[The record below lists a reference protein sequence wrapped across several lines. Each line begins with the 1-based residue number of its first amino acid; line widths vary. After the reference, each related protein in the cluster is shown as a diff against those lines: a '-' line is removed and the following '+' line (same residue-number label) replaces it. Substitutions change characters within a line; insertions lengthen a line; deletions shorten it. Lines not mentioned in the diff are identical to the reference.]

1 LLELA
6 SPLPVVTTRRQTSL
20 LGSIVPLGCVALAA
34 VLWVVTVQSADY
46 EAMGPLG
53 LVTILGP
60 SYFAGLTLLC
70 MGFGVELLRTRP
82 AESRLL
88 ALLVVLVVY
97 LFGTAC
103 AIEPVAALTSTWSH
117 AGDVRYV
124 FVHGQ
129 PLNGYDAEFSWPG
142 VFSLFALVAAFM
154 GKSSVIVLLRWFP
167 LGVELAYIAPMI
179 AIARA
184 SGVSRR
190 AGWLG
195 AALFF
200 GTNWIYQDYFSPQ
213 AVNVLFYL
221 ATVAVVLWC
230 WRPVAGFVARRRP
243 ALRERWAMT
252 RRAFRWRR
260 LLGEEATSSWPAPRL
275 IGAFLVLCLVF
286 LASAISHQLTPYA
299 IVLALLACLL
309 TRRLGRPELL
319 VIAVLFT
326 IGWLSLGASNYWL
339 GHLSQ
344 IFGGAFQFGATAA
357 SNVTGRV
364 VGSESHRLIVDLRI
378 VLTAGLLCLAA
389 IGVAR
394 RATASRTL
402 ELLAIAPFFVLAAQ
416 SYGGEGLLRAAL
428 LSGPFAALLAA
439 SAILPL
445 RSGSIRPF
453 LRSLRLGRHGR
464 TVLGVATAV
473 VLVASTV
480 VMTVVRGGN
489 DYYESFSTGELS
501 AVNLAYLLVKPN
513 QTIGLVVPYAPIGQW
528 YVGSVNASA
537 VVASDATP
545 SLKYIKI
552 HLVGQHPTYIVLGQA
567 QQHWGVVLAGY
578 PARWMANLS
587 TYLQAHSYVVV
598 HRFGTATVLRARHG
612 GT

>member
-1 LLELA
+1 LVELA
-6 SPLPVVTTRRQTSL
+6 TPLPVVTTRRQTSR
-20 LGSIVPLGCVALAA
+20 LGAIIPLACVALAA
-34 VLWVVTVQSADY
+34 VLWVVTVRRADY

-60 SYFAGLTLLC
+60 AYFAGLLLVC
-70 MGFGVELLRTRP
+70 VGFAVELLRTRP

-103 AIEPVAALTSTWSH
+103 AIEPVAALTITWSH
-117 AGDVRYV
+117 AGDVRFV
-124 FVHGQ
+124 FVHGHA
-129 PLNGYDAEFSWPG
+129 LNGYDAEFSWPG
-142 VFSLFALVAAFM
+142 VFSLFALVAAFI

-167 LGVELAYIAPMI
+167 LGIELAYIAPMI

-184 SGVSRR
+184 SGVPRR

-213 AVNVLFYL
+213 AVNLLFYL
-221 ATVAVVLWC
+221 ATVAVVLSC
-230 WRPVAGFVARRRP
+230 WRPVAAAVARRRP
-243 ALRERWAMT
+243 ALRERWEMT
-252 RRAFRWRR
+252 RRTYRWRR
-260 LLGEEATSSWPAPRL
+260 LLGQDASSSWPARQL
-275 IGAFLVLCLVF
+275 IGAFLVLCMVF
-286 LASAISHQLTPYA
+286 TASAVSHQLTPYA

-319 VIAVLFT
+319 AIAFLLA

-339 GHLSQ
+339 GHLNQ
-344 IFGGAFQFGATAA
+344 IFGGAFQFGNTAT
-357 SNVTGRV
+357 SNVSSRV
-364 VGSESHRLIVDLRI
+364 VGSESHRLIVDMRI
-378 VLTAGLLCLAA
+378 LLTAGLLFLAA

-402 ELLAIAPFFVLAAQ
+402 ELLTIAPFFVLVGQ
-416 SYGGEGLLRAAL
+416 SYGGEGLLRVAL
-428 LSGPFAALLAA
+428 LAGPFAALLAA
-439 SAILPL
+439 SAILPQ
-445 RSGSIRPF
+445 RTGSIRPF
-453 LRSLRLGRHGR
+453 LRSWRLGRHGR
-464 TVLGVATAV
+464 ALLGVATAV

-489 DYYESFSTGELS
+489 DYYESFSIGELN

-513 QTIGLVVPYAPIGQW
+513 QTIGLVAPYAPVGQW
-528 YVGSVNASA
+528 YVGSVTASA
-537 VVASDATP
+537 VAASDTTP
-545 SLKYIKI
+545 TLHYLKV
-552 HLVGQHPTYIVLGQA
+552 HLVGQHPTYVVLGQA

-578 PARWMANLS
+578 PADWMANLS
-587 TYLQAHSYVVV
+587 TYLLAHGYVVV
-598 HRFGTATVLRARHG
+598 RQFGTATLLRALHN